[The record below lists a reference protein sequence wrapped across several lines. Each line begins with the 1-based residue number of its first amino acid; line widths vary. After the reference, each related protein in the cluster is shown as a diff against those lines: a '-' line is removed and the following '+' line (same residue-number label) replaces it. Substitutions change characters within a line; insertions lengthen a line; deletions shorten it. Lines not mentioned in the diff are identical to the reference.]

1 MAFTAGRTVFTPT
14 SHGNSKQSPDYRVI
28 YGEIYLKLT
37 IVILGYDAC
46 HDGALE
52 NTLNSFCTTNRF
64 YSIPVMAVSIWGE
77 NIGKRINADKK
88 RRKQK

>member
-37 IVILGYDAC
+37 IVIPMTRVMTGPS
-46 HDGALE
+46 E
-52 NTLNSFCTTNRF
+52 NFTVSF
-64 YSIPVMAVSIWGE
+64 A
-77 NIGKRINADKK
+77 
-88 RRKQK
+88 